1 MTTQHETCH
10 NGGCTGIVGA
20 LGGVLLSLDIF
31 GSKKPSLIQVS
42 SGDVGGGLY
51 WKDKQAQKPRHQE
64 IQPKPG
70 DQLPFQLF
78 LILSAPLSLSLPLSF
93 SLSLSISVSGLP
105 PPEAVHVFCLL
116 RISAPSK
123 YSSFQPILSTIHS
136 PESHS

>member
-93 SLSLSISVSGLP
+93 SLSFSFSIHRHALRKR
-105 PPEAVHVFCLL
+105 HV
-116 RISAPSK
+116 K
-123 YSSFQPILSTIHS
+123 TQ
-136 PESHS
+136 